1 MLVLDAPSGSCESER
16 PGPCRIAVIG
26 TSGAGKT
33 TFARRTAQCLDIPHV
48 ELDALFWE
56 PDWTPAPVEAFR
68 ARTAAALSGDVWT
81 TDGNYHKVR
90 DIVWGRADTVVW
102 LDYPL
107 PLVLWRVT
115 TRTLH
120 RCLTGQELWSGNR
133 ETWRGAFFDRD
144 GIILYALR
152 TYRRNKRRYREIFQQ
167 LEYPHLHIVHLRS
180 PRAGRRWLAQ
190 LPSPLRS
197 PRAGMCP

>member
-1 MLVLDAPSGSCESER
+1 VLVFATQSGSCKNER
-16 PGPCRIAVIG
+16 SGPCRIAVVG
-26 TSGAGKT
+26 TSGSGKT
-33 TFARRTAQCLDIPHV
+33 TFARRAAQRLDIPHV
-48 ELDALFWE
+48 ELDALFWG
-56 PDWTPAPVEAFR
+56 PDWTPAPAESFR
-68 ARTAAALSGDVWT
+68 ARTALALSGDVWT
-81 TDGNYHKVR
+81 TDGNYRKVR

-120 RCLTGQELWSGNR
+120 RCLTGQELWGGNR
-133 ETWRGAFFDRD
+133 ETWRGAFFDGD

-152 TYRRNKRRYREIFQQ
+152 TYHRNKRRYREILQQ

-190 LPSPLRS
+190 LPTSLRPS
-197 PRAGMCP
+197 RAGTRP